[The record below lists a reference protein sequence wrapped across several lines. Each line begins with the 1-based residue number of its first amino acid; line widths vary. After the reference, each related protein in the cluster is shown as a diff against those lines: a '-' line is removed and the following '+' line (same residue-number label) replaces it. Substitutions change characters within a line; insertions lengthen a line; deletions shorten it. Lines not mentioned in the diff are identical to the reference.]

1 MLYTSMN
8 FRKDGFVIKGALQYT
23 FLYTCSHNMMV
34 NFTYINETLKT

>member
-23 FLYTCSHNMMV
+23 FSVYL
-34 NFTYINETLKT
+34 FA

>member
-23 FLYTCSHNMMV
+23 FSVYLFGNHSISRHD
-34 NFTYINETLKT
+34 NFIG